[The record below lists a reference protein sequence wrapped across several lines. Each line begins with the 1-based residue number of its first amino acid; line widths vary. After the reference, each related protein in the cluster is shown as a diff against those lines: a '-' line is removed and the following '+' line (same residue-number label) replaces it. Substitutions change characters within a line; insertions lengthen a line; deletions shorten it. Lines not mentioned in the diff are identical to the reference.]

1 MIISKSPLGGCICCA
16 CQILESAEKVCK
28 MQSKSSCIT
37 MTCAQ
42 NCPVMGWDLWCYVG
56 GADGSC
62 QKNTDFMEFWQL
74 SMTSYTLKVKR
85 FTDLVW
91 NMTIIGWSLAC
102 WWNTPSR
109 HVFENS
115 SMTRHSWISVES
127 PRTGL
132 DQGVDQTILIG
143 YHH

>member
-1 MIISKSPLGGCICCA
+1 MMLCGRCR
-16 CQILESAEKVCK
+16 
-28 MQSKSSCIT
+28 
-37 MTCAQ
+37 
-42 NCPVMGWDLWCYVG
+42 
-56 GADGSC
+56 
-62 QKNTDFMEFWQL
+62 WQL
-74 SMTSYTLKVKR
+74 SKKHR
-85 FTDLVW
+85 FHGIVATFNDLIHPESEAIYRFSLE
-91 NMTIIGWSLAC
+91 NDNLGWSLAC

-127 PRTGL
+127 PQTGL